1 MNVSTMIL
9 QAVITIASAIITT
22 VLLPLLAQWLTS
34 KTTNQKLQTAIH
46 DLTQT
51 VATVVDCTEQTMVSQ
66 LKADN
71 RWNYET
77 QSQVLNYAV
86 EHIIENLSTS
96 TTKWLEDNSTNITAT
111 VQQYVEAYIFSK
123 KQEGTPNEDNSKN
136 T

>member
-34 KTTNQKLQTAIH
+34 KTTNQKLQTAIR

-123 KQEGTPNEDNSKN
+123 KQEGTSNEDNSKN

>member
-9 QAVITIASAIITT
+9 QAVITITSAIITT

-34 KTTNQKLQTAIH
+34 KTTNQKLQTAIR

-71 RWNYET
+71 RWNYEA

-96 TTKWLEDNSTNITAT
+96 TTKWLEANSTNITAT

-123 KQEGTPNEDNSKN
+123 KQEGTSNEDISKN

>member
-34 KTTNQKLQTAIH
+34 KTTNQKLQTAIR

-86 EHIIENLSTS
+86 EHIIENLSAS

-123 KQEGTPNEDNSKN
+123 KQEGTSNEDNSKN

>member
-9 QAVITIASAIITT
+9 QAVITITSAIITT

-34 KTTNQKLQTAIH
+34 KTTNQKLQTAIR

-123 KQEGTPNEDNSKN
+123 KQEGTSNEDNSKN

>member
-9 QAVITIASAIITT
+9 QAVITIASAMITT

-34 KTTNQKLQTAIH
+34 KTTNQKLQTAIR

-123 KQEGTPNEDNSKN
+123 KQEGTSNEDNSKN

>member
-9 QAVITIASAIITT
+9 QAVITITSAIITT

-34 KTTNQKLQTAIH
+34 KTTNQKLQTAIR

-71 RWNYET
+71 RWNYEA

-96 TTKWLEDNSTNITAT
+96 TTKWPEANSTNITAT

-123 KQEGTPNEDNSKN
+123 KQEGTSNEDISKN

>member
-9 QAVITIASAIITT
+9 EAVITIASAIITT

-34 KTTNQKLQTAIH
+34 KTTNQKLQTAIR

-71 RWNYET
+71 RWNYEA

-96 TTKWLEDNSTNITAT
+96 TTKWFEDNSTNITAT

-123 KQEGTPNEDNSKN
+123 KQEGTSNEDISKN